1 VLGQLLGCVLV
12 ACAGITLLILVAVT
26 PTVAIAII
34 SITVVLVFDP
44 SDIIMIEDKFFGDT
58 VIHFSTLFY
67 PIRLSRTM

>member
-1 VLGQLLGCVLV
+1 MLGQLLGCVLV

-34 SITVVLVFDP
+34 SITVVLVFVW
-44 SDIIMIEDKFFGDT
+44 IILIEDKFFGDT